1 MNNAWLQ
8 IETSDPYILSATV
21 HDVYGG
27 KKIYLHMNAELIDT
41 IQWVRQHKAQ
51 LAHEQQMRMN
61 NPDLQELYLS
71 YQTALNLISK

>member
-8 IETSDPYILSATV
+8 IETSDPYILSGHIQDT
-21 HDVYGG
+21 HGG
-27 KKIYLHMNAELIDT
+27 KKILLHMSTDLIDT
-41 IQWVRQHKAQ
+41 VKWVRQHKAQ
-51 LAHEQQMRMN
+51 LEHEQQMRMN